1 MAELLV
7 ETPEGIA
14 LRYELAGPGTRTAA
28 GLVDLLVFLVAWTV
42 LLVAFL
48 LAGQVDGSG
57 ASGFASGVLRSG
69 LILLPVAYQI
79 AFGVFLGGA
88 TPGRRLLGLRVADA
102 NGGAA
107 TPMQHVLRGI
117 FWPLEAI
124 LLVFPVPIALILM
137 TATERSQ
144 RLGDLV
150 AGTVVVRDVRAPA
163 AADPA
168 PRKRWAELPR
178 RRLSLALAHA
188 AKLGAR
194 DLTLLRELL
203 GRTNVTPAALRRLQR
218 RAARLYLERLDL
230 ADALGASPPQPR
242 EVLLEL
248 YLFLRDARG
257 GEPVTPPRRPLAD
270 PAPPGAEAVPD
281 SAPAAGASPR

>member
-1 MAELLV
+1 
-7 ETPEGIA
+7 
-14 LRYELAGPGTRTAA
+14 
-28 GLVDLLVFLVAWTV
+28 
-42 LLVAFL
+42 
-48 LAGQVDGSG
+48 
-57 ASGFASGVLRSG
+57 
-69 LILLPVAYQI
+69 
-79 AFGVFLGGA
+79 
-88 TPGRRLLGLRVADA
+88 
-102 NGGAA
+102 
-107 TPMQHVLRGI
+107 MQHVLRGI

-257 GEPVTPPRRPLAD
+257 GEPVTPPRRPPAD